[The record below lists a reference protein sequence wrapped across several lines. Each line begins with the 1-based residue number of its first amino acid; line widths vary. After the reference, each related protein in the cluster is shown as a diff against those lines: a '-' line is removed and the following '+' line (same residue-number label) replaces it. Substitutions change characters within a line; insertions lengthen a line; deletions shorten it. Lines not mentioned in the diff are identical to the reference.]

1 MKFFR
6 HPLLHWALAI
16 LLGALFL
23 YATWD
28 KIARPADFA
37 KLIYHYRLIGPNKTL
52 GYIPANTL
60 AVTLPWVEALAGAL
74 LICGLWRREAAA
86 TVSVLLVVFLVAVGQ
101 ALLRG
106 LNLENCG
113 CFSVSGTGR
122 GAGLL
127 LILED
132 LGLLVV
138 SGFLTLVTPS
148 PCSPWRRV
156 DRSKAAL

>member
-1 MKFFR
+1 MKFLR
-6 HPLLHWALAI
+6 HPVLHGALAT

-37 KLIYHYRLIGPNKTL
+37 KLVYHYRLIGPNPTL

-74 LICGLWRREAAA
+74 LICGVWRREAAA
-86 TVSVLLVVFLVAVGQ
+86 IVSLLLVVFLVAVGQ
-101 ALLRG
+101 AMLRG
-106 LNLENCG
+106 LSLENCG
-113 CFSVSGTGR
+113 CFSVGDTGR
-122 GAGLL
+122 GAGWL

-132 LGLLVV
+132 LGLLAV

-148 PCSPWRRV
+148 SWRPV
-156 DRSKAAL
+156 DRPQTAL